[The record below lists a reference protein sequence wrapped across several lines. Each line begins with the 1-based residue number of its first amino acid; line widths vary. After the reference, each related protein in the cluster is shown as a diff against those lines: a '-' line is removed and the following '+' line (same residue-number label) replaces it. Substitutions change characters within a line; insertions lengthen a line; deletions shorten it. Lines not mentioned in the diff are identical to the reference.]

1 MTLIIVTVP
10 PLSMMISIVT
20 IVVAVPTDTR
30 IGFDERFKK
39 HPHPC
44 WKRRHTG
51 SEIGFDGRPRCR
63 IFEKL
68 GELALNLIALPFTDQ
83 EIAQPVKR
91 LDDAHRRSPGPE
103 LLAAVGRK
111 VIVTLPSLMARRRA
125 SVCTTIFGRDGVSH
139 AQIVRRS
146 HAVDKHPGLV
156 ASSDGIDNR
165 ARIGRV
171 GFLGELVEARLIV
184 EPAIDPLEGFGL
196 RQPLQRL
203 IDGVPRGEIDEITG
217 QTLRG
222 ASARI
227 EHGCFQ
233 VGRGAYSCPK
243 IVALFGQLPKSS
255 VRNTYT
261 NFGQCVCQ
269 ARNRLVGES
278 RILHLKPKR
287 NSRVICAPSRALPRR
302 ARPRGSGKTLG

>member
-1 MTLIIVTVP
+1 MVRQPDATMQPTPQYDQLMSKHRVLGFKPQLRLEWRGQDGKNETEQPDHSVN
-10 PLSMMISIVT
+10 LRDSIT
-20 IVVAVPTDTR
+20 ASTR
-30 IGFDERFKK
+30 MRFSV
-39 HPHPC
+39 
-44 WKRRHTG
+44 HT
-51 SEIGFDGRPRCR
+51 
-63 IFEKL
+63 
-68 GELALNLIALPFTDQ
+68 
-83 EIAQPVKR
+83 
-91 LDDAHRRSPGPE
+91 
-103 LLAAVGRK
+103 
-111 VIVTLPSLMARRRA
+111 
-125 SVCTTIFGRDGVSH
+125 TTIFGRDGVSH